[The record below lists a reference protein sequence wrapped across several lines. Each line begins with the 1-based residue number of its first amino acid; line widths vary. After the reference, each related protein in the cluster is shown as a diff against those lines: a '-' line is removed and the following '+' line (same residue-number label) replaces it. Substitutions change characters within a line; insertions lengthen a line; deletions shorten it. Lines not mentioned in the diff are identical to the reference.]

1 MVMSTLL
8 LFFFH
13 IGFVIGAFLVLLIIG
28 TLVIYLRADRSQVCM
43 YETPDALS
51 VDWHTSE
58 KLAVMRR
65 GAGGDSQDD
74 GVKNDEESEEDGV
87 ISPFRQAVKTPRT
100 IIISSHQV

>member
-28 TLVIYLRADRSQVCM
+28 TLVIYLRADKSQVCM

-51 VDWHTSE
+51 VDSHTSG
-58 KLAVMRR
+58 KLAVMRLE
-65 GAGGDSQDD
+65 AGSDSQDD
-74 GVKNDEESEEDGV
+74 GVLNDEEPEEDGV
-87 ISPFRQAVKTPRT
+87 IFPFRQAVKTPRT